1 MATPDEATP
10 TTDWRDEPIRS
21 TRSIQ
26 TPYGEQDENGTDLSL
41 IRWLLAMSPAE
52 RLMWG
57 DRARDDALRLQEIG
71 RRQRQGQRPAF
82 DR

>member
-1 MATPDEATP
+1 MEATDEVAGGA
-10 TTDWRDEPIRS
+10 DWRHAPIAS

-41 IRWLLAMSPAE
+41 IRWLLTMSPAE

-71 RRQRQGQRPAF
+71 RRQRQAERAAH